1 MISNKFINII
11 ISIIM
16 ILSLLFASLIVIL
29 SNNTNYT
36 SSITEA
42 EYISKVFDK
51 NKVMEIDINIS
62 QEDWDWTIENA
73 TEEEYKNANIS
84 INGETYYNVG
94 IRPKGNSS
102 LSMIASDDTTD
113 RYSFKIKFD
122 EYVDGQTLH
131 GLNKLVINNVMSD
144 TTYMKEY
151 LSYDLYTAMG
161 IPTPAY
167 AYANIKINGEDWGLY
182 LAVEVIEESFLER
195 NYGTLEGNLYKPEST
210 KIGGA
215 MPNGKQGQNPNN
227 APDAAPGQRPN
238 LNEQPNL
245 NGQPNLN
252 EQANL
257 NEGPNREGNE
267 QNPIGG
273 GKGMG
278 SGGGTNLVWNG
289 EDPSNYSS
297 VLNSAVLKKTN
308 SSDHEKVINMI
319 KNLNEGTDLEKYLDV
334 DEILRYFAVNTFL
347 VNLDSYAGSMKHNYY
362 LYEENGIFQILP
374 WDFNLSFAGFQ
385 MNDAEKAVN
394 FPIDSPVTDTL
405 ENSPLISKLLEVSKY
420 KDLYHKYL
428 NEIVTSYIDN
438 GVFKSTINNL
448 DNLIVDYVKNDAT
461 AFYTYEE
468 YKTSLPILISF
479 GKDRASSIT
488 AQLAGAQPSTTYDN
502 IPTNV
507 NLSALGTMG
516 GGNGGFPGEK
526 LPGNNSPNPNNDL
539 PNGFSDGNMPD
550 MSTMEKAMEIIQASE
565 DGILTDEQI
574 AELKDLGIDE
584 SVLEI
589 IKNSPFGMKEENRNK
604 DFQDNLDKNPN
615 IDNENMKDNQFG
627 RGPKDRIQG
636 SETPQNTSYLVTIL
650 IFSLLSII
658 IASIFALKFKRKKY
672 QSS

>member
-16 ILSLLFASLIVIL
+16 ILSLLVASLIMIL

-36 SSITEA
+36 SSTTEA
-42 EYISKVFDK
+42 EYISKIFDK
-51 NKVMEIDINIS
+51 NKVIEIDITIS

-73 TEEEYKNANIS
+73 TKEEYKNANIS

-102 LSMIASDDTTD
+102 LSIIASNDTTD

-131 GLNKLVINNVMSD
+131 GLNKLVLNNIMSD

-167 AYANIKINGEDWGLY
+167 AYANIKINGENWGLY

-210 KIGGA
+210 KIGGD
-215 MPNGKQGQNPNN
+215 MPDSKQGENPNN
-227 APDAAPGQRPN
+227 APDAAPNQRPN
-238 LNEQPNL
+238 LNEK
-245 NGQPNLN
+245 
-252 EQANL
+252 ANL
-257 NEGPNREGNE
+257 NEGPNREGNK
-267 QNPIGG
+267 QNPMGG

-278 SGGGTNLVWNG
+278 SSGGTNLVWNG
-289 EDPSNYSS
+289 DDPSNYSS
-297 VLNSAVLKKTN
+297 VLDSAVLKKTT

-362 LYEENGIFQILP
+362 LYEENDIFQILP

-385 MNDAEKAVN
+385 MNDGKKAIN

-405 ENSPLISKLLEVSKY
+405 ENSPLIAKLLEVSEY
-420 KDLYHKYL
+420 KELYHKYL
-428 NEIVTSYIDN
+428 NEIVTNYIDN
-438 GVFKSTINNL
+438 GVFKSTINSL
-448 DNLIVDYVKNDAT
+448 DNLIGNYVKNDAT

-488 AQLAGAQPSTTYDN
+488 AQLTGAQPSTTYGN

-507 NLSALGTMG
+507 DLSALGTIG
-516 GGNGGFPGEK
+516 GGNGEFPGEK
-526 LPGNNSPNPNNDL
+526 SPENNFPAKDNNSPNNFGN
-539 PNGFSDGNMPD
+539 GNMPD
-550 MSTMEKAMEIIQASE
+550 MSTIEKAMEIIQASK

-574 AELKDLGIDE
+574 AELKNLGIDE
-584 SVLEI
+584 STIEI
-589 IKNSPFGMKEENRNK
+589 IKNSPFSMNGENGNK
-604 DFQDNLDKNPN
+604 DFQDNLKKNPN
-615 IDNENMKDNQFG
+615 ISN
-627 RGPKDRIQG
+627 RVQG
-636 SETPQNTSYLVTIL
+636 SQTPENTSYLVTIL
-650 IFSLLSII
+650 IFALLSII
-658 IASIFALKFKRKKY
+658 IASIFALKFKRRKY
-672 QSS
+672 ESS

>member
-131 GLNKLVINNVMSD
+131 GLNKLVINNIMSD

-210 KIGGA
+210 KVGGA
-215 MPNGKQGQNPNN
+215 MPDGKQGQNPNN
-227 APDAAPGQRPN
+227 APDAAPNQR
-238 LNEQPNL
+238 PNL

-257 NEGPNREGNE
+257 NEVPNREGNE
-267 QNPIGG
+267 QNPMGG

-278 SGGGTNLVWNG
+278 SSGGTNLVWNG
-289 EDPSNYSS
+289 DDPSNYSS
-297 VLNSAVLKKTN
+297 VLDSAVLKKTN
-308 SSDHEKVINMI
+308 SSDHEKVIDMI

-362 LYEENGIFQILP
+362 LYEQNGIFQILP

-405 ENSPLISKLLEVSKY
+405 ENSPLIAKLLEVSEY
-420 KDLYHKYL
+420 KELYHKYL
-428 NEIVTSYIDN
+428 NEIVTNYIDN

-448 DNLIVDYVKNDAT
+448 DNLIGNYVKNDAT

-479 GKDRASSIT
+479 GKDRASSII
-488 AQLAGAQPSTTYDN
+488 AQLAGAQPSTTYGN

-507 NLSALGTMG
+507 DLSALGTMG
-516 GGNGGFPGEK
+516 GGNGGFPGGK
-526 LPGNNSPNPNNDL
+526 LPGNNFPNPNNDL
-539 PNGFSDGNMPD
+539 SNGSGDGNMPD

-584 SVLEI
+584 SVIEI
-589 IKNSPFGMKEENRNK
+589 IKDSPFDIMGENGNK

-636 SETPQNTSYLVTIL
+636 AQTPQNTSYLVTIL

>member
-16 ILSLLFASLIVIL
+16 VLSLLFASLIVTL
-29 SNNTNYT
+29 SNNTNYA

-42 EYISKVFDK
+42 EYIGKVFDK

-102 LSMIASDDTTD
+102 LSSIAMDDTTD

-131 GLNKLVINNVMSD
+131 GLNKLVINNIMSD

-161 IPTPAY
+161 VPTPAY

-210 KIGGA
+210 KMGGA
-215 MPNGKQGQNPNN
+215 MPAAGKQGQNPNN
-227 APDAAPGQRPN
+227 DPDAAPNQKPN

-245 NGQPNLN
+245 N
-252 EQANL
+252 EEANL
-257 NEGPNREGNE
+257 NKRPNREGNE
-267 QNPIGG
+267 QNPMGG
-273 GKGMG
+273 GIGMG
-278 SGGGTNLVWNG
+278 SSGGTNLVWNG
-289 EDPSNYSS
+289 DDPSNYSS
-297 VLNSAVLKKTN
+297 VLDSAILKKTN
-308 SSDHEKVINMI
+308 SSDHEKVIDMI

-405 ENSPLISKLLEVSKY
+405 ENSPLIAKLLEVSEY
-420 KDLYHKYL
+420 KELYHKYL
-428 NEIVTSYIDN
+428 NEIVTTYIDN

-448 DNLIVDYVKNDAT
+448 DNLIGSYVKNDAT

-468 YKTSLPILISF
+468 YKASLPILISF

-488 AQLAGAQPSTTYDN
+488 AQLAGAQPSTTYGN
-502 IPTNV
+502 IHTNV
-507 NLSALGTMG
+507 DLSALGTMG

-526 LPGNNSPNPNNDL
+526 LPGNNFPNQDNDL
-539 PNGFSDGNMPD
+539 PNGFGDGNMPD
-550 MSTMEKAMEIIQASE
+550 MSTMEKAMEIIQTSE
-565 DGILTDEQI
+565 DGTLTDEQI

-584 SVLEI
+584 SVIEI
-589 IKNSPFGMKEENRNK
+589 IKNSSFGMKGENG
-604 DFQDNLDKNPN
+604 
-615 IDNENMKDNQFG
+615 KDNQLD
-627 RGPKDRIQG
+627 RGPKDRLQG
-636 SETPQNTSYLVTIL
+636 AQTPQNTSYLVTIL

-658 IASIFALKFKRKKY
+658 IASIFALKFKKRKY

>member
-16 ILSLLFASLIVIL
+16 VLSLLFASLIVIL

-36 SSITEA
+36 SSITET

-131 GLNKLVINNVMSD
+131 GLNKLVINNIMSD

-195 NYGTLEGNLYKPEST
+195 NYGYGALEGNLYKPEST

-227 APDAAPGQRPN
+227 APDADPGQRPN

-257 NEGPNREGNE
+257 NEGPNRKGNE
-267 QNPIGG
+267 QNPMGG

-289 EDPSNYSS
+289 DDPSNYSS
-297 VLNSAVLKKTN
+297 VLDSAVLKKTN
-308 SSDHEKVINMI
+308 SSDHEKVIDMI

-405 ENSPLISKLLEVSKY
+405 ENSPLIAKLLEVSEY
-420 KDLYHKYL
+420 KELYHKYL
-428 NEIVTSYIDN
+428 NEIVTNYIDN

-448 DNLIVDYVKNDAT
+448 DDLIGNYVKNDAT

-488 AQLAGAQPSTTYDN
+488 AQLAGAQPSTTYGN

-507 NLSALGTMG
+507 DLSALGTMG

-526 LPGNNSPNPNNDL
+526 LPGNNSPTQDNDL
-539 PNGFSDGNMPD
+539 PNGFGDGNMPD

-574 AELKDLGIDE
+574 EELKDLGIDE
-584 SVLEI
+584 SVIEI
-589 IKNSPFGMKEENRNK
+589 IKNSPFGMKGENR
-604 DFQDNLDKNPN
+604 
-615 IDNENMKDNQFG
+615 KDNQLD
-627 RGPKDRIQG
+627 RGPKDIIHGAQ
-636 SETPQNTSYLVTIL
+636 TPQNTSYLATIL

-658 IASIFALKFKRKKY
+658 ITSIFALKFKRKKY